1 MFPTRALRKR
11 WVLTVIFLLSFVYFV
26 TNIFNQSDPF
36 ILQEDSIQ
44 PEVKR
49 TFRWKSHHETKNS
62 TVLTTCRNSV
72 QGRVHIADEKGYLCE
87 RADVL
92 ANGCCD
98 STAEK
103 TVLYCCDSCLDN
115 GCCSLYE
122 HCVSCCLQPQKQQ
135 LLQAVLG
142 RASKAFQILFSSVTD
157 HFELCLAKC
166 RTSSESVQHEN
177 TYRDPEAKYCY
188 GDNPP
193 ELQPPN

>member
-1 MFPTRALRKR
+1 MFPTRVLRKR
-11 WVLTVIFLLSFVYFV
+11 WVLTVIFLLAFIYFLV
-26 TNIFNQSDPF
+26 NTFSQSDPF
-36 ILQEDSIQ
+36 VLEEGAIQ

-49 TFRWKSHHETKNS
+49 TFRWKLQYDQKNS
-62 TVLTTCRNSV
+62 TLLTSCRNSV
-72 QGRVHIADEKGYLCE
+72 QGRVLVTDEKGFLCQRE
-87 RADVL
+87 DIL

-98 STAEK
+98 ITSEK
-103 TVLYCCDSCLDN
+103 TILHCCDTCQDN
-115 GCCSLYE
+115 GCCNIYE

-135 LLQAVLG
+135 LLQGVLG

-188 GDNPP
+188 GDSPP
-193 ELQPPN
+193 ELQPAN